1 MSFTRLA
8 GLAGLSF
15 AIIVVLINVGLGA
28 TGWPLD
34 AGTAPA
40 EVARY
45 FADHG
50 GVIGLDVSIS
60 LFNVVLIAIFCA
72 GAFAA
77 IWRVERDRGEAWSAV
92 GLIGVAAM
100 TGSFVAVVA
109 IRAALTAGHDP
120 SGGIWDLHN
129 ALFTAVG
136 IGLGTVLIGFSI
148 GGVRTATI
156 RRWHAILG
164 LVSGILLVVSA
175 LLTPVMVGGGPA
187 GLAAIGLVGF
197 VGWLVWLASFGV
209 VLLRRDRIGPPSGA
223 IGPVGHGAGRQDSR
237 A

>member
-15 AIIVVLINVGLGA
+15 VIVVASINLVLGA
-28 TGWPLD
+28 EGWPLD
-34 AGTAPA
+34 AGTAPV

-50 GVIGLDVSIS
+50 GVIGLDISVS
-60 LFNVVLIAIFCA
+60 LLNAVLIAIFGA
-72 GAFAA
+72 GAFAT
-77 IWRVERDRGEAWSAV
+77 IWRVERDRGEAWSVV
-92 GLIGVAAM
+92 GLIGVAVM
-100 TGSFVAVVA
+100 TGLFTAVVA
-109 IRAALTAGHDP
+109 ARAALTAGHDP
-120 SGGIWDLHN
+120 GGGIWDLHN

-136 IGLGTVLIGFSI
+136 IGLGIILVGFSI
-148 GGVRTATI
+148 GGVRTATL
-156 RRWHAILG
+156 RPWHAILG
-164 LVSGILLVVSA
+164 VVSA
-175 LLTPVMVGGGPA
+175 ILLAVSAMLTPVTVDGGSA
-187 GLAAIGLVGF
+187 GLAAIGLAGF

-223 IGPVGHGAGRQDSR
+223 IGPVGRGAGRQDSR